1 MRKAAN
7 IGEGDDVLV
16 EVKDGVILMKVFKP
30 RVVDVE
36 PELIEKLLE
45 EEVKLEEGEKFVLDT
60 GVLVEY
66 IVERAPYRPIV
77 KKLLDEASSGRVRLY
92 ATPYYV
98 KRDTLCRL
106 KNI

>member
-1 MRKAAN
+1 MGGISLKVRKKGVIILPKSLRKAAN

-45 EEVKLEEGEKFVLDT
+45 EEVKLEEGEV
-60 GVLVEY
+60 
-66 IVERAPYRPIV
+66 
-77 KKLLDEASSGRVRLY
+77 
-92 ATPYYV
+92 
-98 KRDTLCRL
+98 
-106 KNI
+106 